1 MASSKKPQL
10 TSTERES
17 ALKIVQLETSVA
29 SAKLDLKKKKRDDK
43 YAIESAKLDLRSKRA
58 AAEKIE
64 AEARSAVRNLRLAE
78 SEDSLNCEYKFL
90 KGVTDETVTAAL
102 VELDRI
108 SRMNPGAPIT
118 ITLNSPGGL
127 VNTGLALYDHIREL
141 SARGHHMT
149 VKVRGMAASMGG
161 VMLQAGD
168 TRVIGPRAMLMIHE
182 PSGGTIGKLHDMEDR
197 IAVTRRLWDMLADIL
212 AERSTMTADEL
223 IEKTKKFDWWLS
235 AEEAVEQGFADQ
247 IG

>member
-1 MASSKKPQL
+1 M
-10 TSTERES
+10 
-17 ALKIVQLETSVA
+17 ETSVA

-118 ITLNSPGGL
+118 ITLNSPGGR
-127 VNTGLALYDHIREL
+127 VNTGQRSTITSVNQRSGD
-141 SARGHHMT
+141 HMT

-161 VMLQAGD
+161 VMLQAGEHSSV
-168 TRVIGPRAMLMIHE
+168 RPRAMLIIHE

-197 IAVTRRLWDMLADIL
+197 IARDSPPLGYAR
-212 AERSTMTADEL
+212 
-223 IEKTKKFDWWLS
+223 
-235 AEEAVEQGFADQ
+235 
-247 IG
+247 